1 MAHGIGITKGGRN
14 TKLHAACDEK
24 GRPHVLLLTPGN
36 THDPK
41 VAMPPTNALP
51 PSDYLVAAT
60 RYDRNPFRPWLTS
73 PGPTPVI
80 PSKSNRK
87 VQIKHDR
94 QIYRQRNV
102 VERMFCRFKDW
113 RRVATR
119 FDRNIKTFMATIA
132 IAAFVTW
139 WL

>member
-1 MAHGIGITKGGRN
+1 MLAIK
-14 TKLHAACDEK
+14 AA
-24 GRPHVLLLTPGN
+24 
-36 THDPK
+36 
-41 VAMPPTNALP
+41 P
-51 PSDYLVAAT
+51 PSEYLVADKG
-60 RYDRNPFRPWLTS
+60 YDSNALREWLVKRGT
-73 PGPTPVI
+73 TPVI

-87 VQIKHDR
+87 IPIEHDR

-119 FDRNIKTFMATIA
+119 YDRNIKTFMATIA
-132 IAAFVTW
+132 IAAFVIW

>member
-1 MAHGIGITKGGRN
+1 MR
-14 TKLHAACDEK
+14 
-24 GRPHVLLLTPGN
+24 
-36 THDPK
+36 
-41 VAMPPTNALP
+41 
-51 PSDYLVAAT
+51 S
-60 RYDRNPFRPWLTS
+60 WLIER
-73 PGPTPVI
+73 GATPVI

-94 QIYRQRNV
+94 QRNV
-102 VERMFCRFKDW
+102 VERMFCRFKHW

-132 IAAFVTW
+132 SAATVTW

>member
-1 MAHGIGITKGGRN
+1 
-14 TKLHAACDEK
+14 
-24 GRPHVLLLTPGN
+24 
-36 THDPK
+36 
-41 VAMPPTNALP
+41 MPP
-51 PSDYLVAAT
+51 SRYLVADKG
-60 RYDRNPFRPWLTS
+60 YDSNALRSWLTER
-73 PGPTPVI
+73 GTTPVI

-87 VQIKHDR
+87 VQIAHDR

-119 FDRNIKTFMATIA
+119 YDRNIKTFMATIA

>member
-1 MAHGIGITKGGRN
+1 MS
-14 TKLHAACDEK
+14 LH
-24 GRPHVLLLTPGN
+24 
-36 THDPK
+36 
-41 VAMPPTNALP
+41 TNADPDLRADGLP
-51 PSDYLVAAT
+51 QLVPAYSNAL
-60 RYDRNPFRPWLTS
+60 RSWLIERGTI
-73 PGPTPVI
+73 PVI

-87 VQIKHDR
+87 VQIEHDR

-102 VERMFCRFKDW
+102 VERMFCRFEDW